1 MNNSKTFLFTGR
13 PCAGK
18 TTLVKNI
25 LNKLEI
31 NGNNTVIHYDGDSFR
46 KIHTPNLGFSE
57 EDRRKNL
64 EILSQK
70 AREANKNGKIVFASF
85 VSPTENVR
93 NLIKELIGEEN
104 FVLVHVKCSLNSC
117 EKRDVKGMY
126 AEARAGKRKNF
137 TGIDSPFEE
146 PLNPHIIMDTENYS
160 LEQCVKY
167 FIEKSFLLKKP
178 EQISKS

>member
-1 MNNSKTFLFTGR
+1 MKNSKTFLFTGR

-25 LNKLEI
+25 LNNLKS
-31 NGNNTVIHYDGDSFR
+31 NGNNNVIHYDGDSFR
-46 KIHTPNLGFSE
+46 KIHTPELGFSD

-70 AREANKNGKIVFASF
+70 ARQANKQGKIVFASF
-85 VSPTENVR
+85 VSPTEKVR
-93 NLIKELIGEEN
+93 ALIKDLVGEEN

-146 PLNPHIIMDTENYS
+146 PITPHIIIDTENYS
-160 LEQCVKY
+160 LDKCVKY
-167 FIEKSFLLKKP
+167 FLERSFLLEK
-178 EQISKS
+178 